1 MFPPLVLN
9 AQILKERRVYYL
21 DCSYSMVQNNLWD
34 DVRNNLKKAIDN
46 VEDETT
52 ELIVVPFAFDT
63 GHHSQLE
70 AFIANATASGKG
82 LLRNKID
89 ALKMT
94 KRTMTYHEDPLTDF
108 YTLRVDPSKVTYMF
122 FMTDGKDEGSKGQ
135 FPQLLN
141 QWQNRYGSK
150 NVYGFYVMLH
160 KDAKVPDVEEAI
172 NSQKNLWKVETADV
186 NINLVRLQPNAIF
199 NARNDKYFELP
210 IYGKCDGLNFN
221 VSFPTDS
228 KYKVEKAA
236 VENGKLRV
244 YVTFD
249 GSIYNLPTS
258 ENNKLSVTMQ
268 GGGQFDILV
277 TEAAVVKCERKQE
290 RSLKVSVR

>member
-1 MFPPLVLN
+1 MFLPLVLD

-21 DCSYSMVQNNLWD
+21 DCSYSMVQNDLWD

-52 ELIVVPFAFDT
+52 ELIVVPFAFDA
-63 GHHSQLE
+63 GHHSQLD
-70 AFIANATASGKG
+70 AFIANATAFGKDF
-82 LLRNKID
+82 LKNKID

-94 KRTMTYHEDPLTDF
+94 KSTMTYHEDPLTDF
-108 YTLRVDPSKVTYMF
+108 YASRVDPSKVTYMF
-122 FMTDGKDEGSKGQ
+122 FMTDGKDEGTKGQ
-135 FPQLLN
+135 FPQLLS
-141 QWQNRYGSK
+141 QWQNRYGDK

-160 KDAKVPDVEEAI
+160 RDAKVPDVEETI

-186 NINLVRLQPNAIF
+186 NINLVRLQSNAIF

-210 IYGKCDGLNFN
+210 IYGKYEGLNFN

-228 KYKVEKAA
+228 KYQVEKAS

-244 YVTFD
+244 YVTFNE
-249 GSIYNLPTS
+249 SISNLPAS
-258 ENNKLSVTMQ
+258 EDNCLSVTMH

-277 TEAAVVKCERKQE
+277 TEAVVVKCERKLE